1 MGRLAT
7 GGSSAILDLSGFDQT
22 VGNFTV
28 SSDSVTANQIVLAS
42 GRTLT
47 INGNVTIGSSNA
59 TATITNLTTSGGGT
73 VTVNNATASGFFTV
87 GGYTGS
93 TSGQGNLASA
103 DFSNLSNLT
112 ISLNTTNGTIRV
124 NNNSGTNT
132 TNSYS
137 TLILAPVSSLTAN
150 ILAIGDGGQNNTD
163 TTGVNTLKLGATSNT
178 LRVNTVNIGTGTR
191 DFGALLFNGA
201 TGTVSISNADNSGG
215 AAFNMGTG
223 SSSTGVAPIATGNTF
238 DVSGHNA
245 TLLFT
250 TVAIGTQTSRA
261 GNYTNNFSFD
271 KGTLTMD
278 SLTASTRTGGAFG
291 TTSIIN
297 LGSAS
302 STLADTVTINNGI
315 LQLGQTTGTGVAGE
329 AVTGTVNIAGGT
341 VTIGATSGTAITMA
355 AAVANTTSTAAVN
368 LTGGSTTINGNIVRT
383 GGAGTSSATVSL
395 SGTATLDMAGNNI
408 GSATQNVTLV
418 AAAGTLKNL
427 GELNGG
433 GTLTK
438 TTAGTLVLAG
448 TNTYT
453 GKTVVSA
460 GKLSVSD
467 QTNLGANPG
476 APTADRLTLNGG
488 TLLTTASL
496 TIDGNRGI
504 TVGDSGGTIETAPLT
519 TATIST
525 VITGGP
531 AGTLTKEGAGILLLT
546 AVNTNT
552 GATTVNQGTLGGT
565 GTLGGD
571 LNVTAGAIVAPGIAA
586 EGQLTV
592 AGNFTL
598 SQNGILLMQLGGATT
613 NGASTVLA
621 EMNDKGS
628 LSGLKGDVPTEWTEY
643 QPGTDHHDNIKV
655 LGAAVPTI
663 AGIVKIDPTILNSY
677 PVAYGDIFK
686 LIDWTAAGEINGVTT
701 FDYTGVVLGGDLM
714 FNSDLFASDG
724 ILVVVPEPTRALLL
738 MLGLLGLMIRRRRSV
753 R

>member
-1 MGRLAT
+1 GTGSTLFSGAIANGNAATANGLTTTSTGTTTVSAAAGVNTYTGTTTAGAGTFVIGATNTLPTANAFVLGRLAT
-7 GGSSAILDLSGFDQT
+7 GGASAILDLTGFDQT
-22 VGNFTV
+22 VGSFTV
-28 SSDSVTANQIVLAS
+28 SSDSVTANQILLAS

-59 TATITNLTTSGGGT
+59 TATTTNLTTSGGGT
-73 VTVNNATASGFFTV
+73 VTVNNATASGIFTV
-87 GGYTGS
+87 GGYAGT
-93 TSGQGNLASA
+93 TAGQGNLASA

-112 ISLNTTNGTIRV
+112 ISLNTTSGTIRV
-124 NNNSGTNT
+124 NNNSTGNT
-132 TNSYS
+132 TNAYS

-150 ILAIGDGGQNNTD
+150 ILAIGDGGQNSTD
-163 TTGVNTLKLGATSNT
+163 TTGVNTLKLGATSNI
-178 LRVNTVNIGTGTR
+178 LRVNTVNIGTGSR

-223 SSSTGVAPIATGNTF
+223 SSSTAIVPIATGNTF

-250 TVAIGTQTSRA
+250 AVTIGTQPGRGGS
-261 GNYTNNFSFD
+261 YTNTFSFD
-271 KGTLTMD
+271 MGTLTMD
-278 SLTASTRTGGAFG
+278 SLTASTRTGGAFS
-291 TTSIIN
+291 TTSTIN

-302 STLADTVTINNGI
+302 SALADTVTINNGI
-315 LQLGQTTGTGVAGE
+315 LQLGQTTGTGVVGE
-329 AVTGTVNIAGGT
+329 SVTGTVNIAGGT

-395 SGTATLDMAGNNI
+395 SGSATLDMAGNNI

-453 GKTVVSA
+453 GKTVVNA

-467 QTNLGANPG
+467 QTNLGASPA
-476 APTADRLTLNGG
+476 APAADHLTLNGG
-488 TLLTTASL
+488 TLLTTASF

-504 TVGDSGGTIETAPLT
+504 TIGDSGGTIETASGT

-531 AGTLTKEGAGILLLT
+531 AGTLTKEGAGTLLFT
-546 AVNTNT
+546 AVNTNA

-565 GTLGGD
+565 G
-571 LNVTAGAIVAPGIAA
+571 
-586 EGQLTV
+586 
-592 AGNFTL
+592 
-598 SQNGILLMQLGGATT
+598 
-613 NGASTVLA
+613 
-621 EMNDKGS
+621 
-628 LSGLKGDVPTEWTEY
+628 
-643 QPGTDHHDNIKV
+643 
-655 LGAAVPTI
+655 
-663 AGIVKIDPTILNSY
+663 
-677 PVAYGDIFK
+677 
-686 LIDWTAAGEINGVTT
+686 
-701 FDYTGVVLGGDLM
+701 
-714 FNSDLFASDG
+714 
-724 ILVVVPEPTRALLL
+724 
-738 MLGLLGLMIRRRRSV
+738 
-753 R
+753 